1 MHHYTKHQLHTC
13 IQKFGQ
19 NRTISVIGDRRARTL
34 YRVMEARF
42 RGVSTV
48 HDVTI
53 RDVNHNFPFSY
64 YWSQS
69 FHGRPVS
76 TEKPEFSNFIKLG
89 MDIQT
94 RKDQLVIVDEQFL
107 HPTNDMLSYKSN
119 RTTVALIQYL
129 ETAIFYFDEFILKRI
144 LSKHPELTIVVLAT
158 EGSKRIYRDWNQNK
172 WDQVR
177 DFYNEHLE
185 KVVSKYPSVF
195 WMDNNMKTAT
205 GPEGV
210 SLLPDGA
217 NKMVANEGNEF
228 FTEEIPASLVADVDM
243 VFNLHCNSHFKFSS
257 KQKKLDLGSADELRF
272 MNEKFCCK
280 RHLTGEADKHEIEVL
295 VN

>member
-1 MHHYTKHQLHTC
+1 M
-13 IQKFGQ
+13 
-19 NRTISVIGDRRARTL
+19 L
-34 YRVMEARF
+34 YRVLEARY

-48 HDVTI
+48 KDVII
-53 RDVNHNFPFSY
+53 RDAVHNFPFSY

-69 FHGRPVS
+69 FHGKAVS
-76 TEKPEFSNFIKLG
+76 KEKQELSNFIKLG
-89 MDIQT
+89 IDINT
-94 RKDQLVIVDEQFL
+94 RKDQLVVIDEQFL
-107 HPTNDMLSYKSN
+107 HPTTDMLYYTSN

-129 ETAIFYFDEFILKRI
+129 ETSIFYFDEFILKRI

-158 EGSKRIYRDWNQNK
+158 EGSKRVYRDWSQNK

-185 KVVSKYPSVF
+185 KVVSKYPTVF
-195 WMDNNMKTAT
+195 WMDNNLKTAV

-217 NKMVANEGNEF
+217 NKMVANEGSEF
-228 FTEEIPASLVADVDM
+228 FTEEIPDSLVADADM
-243 VFNLHCNSHFKFSS
+243 IFNLHCNSHFKFNS

-280 RHLTGEADKHEIEVL
+280 RHLTKHQDKHDIHVL